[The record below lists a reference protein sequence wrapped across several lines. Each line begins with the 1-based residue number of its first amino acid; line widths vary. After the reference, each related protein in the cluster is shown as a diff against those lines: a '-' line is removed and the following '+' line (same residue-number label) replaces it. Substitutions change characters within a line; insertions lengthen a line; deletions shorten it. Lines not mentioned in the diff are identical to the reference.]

1 MISQTQI
8 LVGHFEKKFRLQ
20 VKIMNKIKK
29 KKVSLSII
37 IPALNEEKLI
47 EASYRE
53 ARNSTKG
60 LLNYEI
66 IFINDGSTDS
76 TYEIMKQI
84 ARDDSSVRII
94 NNVEP
99 VGLGSAYLQGV
110 HSAKHEFVVMVP
122 GDLAFDSPNLIKLFS
137 RIGEHDI
144 LIPFHVNANLVRP
157 LFRRYISLCYT
168 NIINYAANQKLPYY
182 NSIVV
187 HRTKSVRN
195 LCVKACGFTY
205 QAEIL
210 LNLLEGGSS
219 YTIIDIDMIDRKA
232 GGSKAFSAKNV
243 LETLWFLVKL
253 ISKKV
258 LLMLPFPE
266 KR

>member
-1 MISQTQI
+1 M
-8 LVGHFEKKFRLQ
+8 
-20 VKIMNKIKK
+20 
-29 KKVSLSII
+29 
-37 IPALNEEKLI
+37 
-47 EASYRE
+47 
-53 ARNSTKG
+53 
-60 LLNYEI
+60 NYEI

-76 TYEIMKQI
+76 TYEIMKKI

-94 NNVEP
+94 NNVKP
-99 VGLGSAYLQGV
+99 LGLGSAYLQGV

-137 RIGEHDI
+137 RIGERDI
-144 LIPFHVNANLVRP
+144 LIPVHVNANLVRP
-157 LFRRYISLCYT
+157 LVRRYISLCYT
-168 NIINYAANQKLPYY
+168 NIINFAANQKLPYY

-219 YTIIDIDMIDRKA
+219 YAIIDIDMTDRKA

-253 ISKKV
+253 TSKKV
-258 LLMLPFPE
+258 MLMLSFPE